1 MTARVASTV
10 PRMAAACLAGFL
22 WGTGSLVVNL
32 LVRRH
37 GYSPQSISFWRFV
50 LGSLALLAV
59 FGWRMPWRRLL
70 REGGALLAAGVV
82 IAGYV
87 LAWFVGIA
95 CIGAAIP
102 TLIALCLPPVFV
114 TLWALARGESRPDV
128 ELAALLAVALAGTLG
143 LVGGGHADGGASGAP
158 VTAGL
163 WVAGVA
169 ASLASALLYAAFTLV
184 SPGLSRRWGASS
196 ATTALTVVATS
207 VMALSGLVRPL
218 QVPHE
223 ATPEA
228 WLLYLGMVTAALALL
243 AFNWGAARLTP
254 TALTLATLVEPLTA
268 VVLAATFLGERLAS
282 LQWLGAA
289 LLLCSLYGWG
299 RREARAPAGHV

>member
-1 MTARVASTV
+1 MTAHPASTV
-10 PRMAAACLAGFL
+10 PRLAAACAAGFL

-32 LVRRH
+32 LVHRH
-37 GYSPQSISFWRFV
+37 GYSPRSVSFWRFV

-70 REGGALLAAGVV
+70 REGAALCAAGIVM
-82 IAGYV
+82 AGYV

-114 TLWALARGESRPDV
+114 TVWALGRGQGRPDA
-128 ELAALLAVALAGTLG
+128 ELAALLAMALGGTLA
-143 LVGGGHADGGASGAP
+143 LVTGGHGGAAAAGAQG
-158 VTAGL
+158 TTGQWAAGI
-163 WVAGVA
+163 G
-169 ASLASALLYAAFTLV
+169 ASLVSALLYAAFTLV

-196 ATTALTVVATS
+196 ATTALTLVATG
-207 VMALSGLVRPL
+207 VMALSGLVWPL

-268 VVLAATFLGERLAS
+268 VVLAAIFLGERLMP

-289 LLLCSLYGWG
+289 LLVLSLYGWG
-299 RREARAPAGHV
+299 RREARVPVGHV

>member
-1 MTARVASTV
+1 
-10 PRMAAACLAGFL
+10 MAAACTAGFL

-32 LVRRH
+32 LVHRH

-59 FGWRMPWRRLL
+59 FGRGMPWRQVG

-82 IAGYV
+82 MASYV
-87 LAWFVGIA
+87 LAWFIGIA

-102 TLIALCLPPVFV
+102 TLIALCLPPLFV
-114 TLWALARGESRPDV
+114 TLWAWGRGQLPVDA
-128 ELAALLAVALAGTLG
+128 ELLALLALALAGTVG
-143 LVGGGHADGGASGAP
+143 LVAGGQNPDGASAAAGAS
-158 VTAGL
+158 AGR
-163 WVAGVA
+163 WVAGIA
-169 ASLASALLYAAFTLV
+169 ASLASALLYAGFTVV
-184 SPGLSRRWGASS
+184 SPGLSRRWGASH
-196 ATTALTVVATS
+196 ATTALTVVATV
-207 VMALSGLVRPL
+207 VMGLSGLVWPL

-228 WLLYLGMVTAALALL
+228 GLLYLGMVTAALALL

-268 VVLAATFLGERLAS
+268 VALAAAFLGERLGPW
-282 LQWLGAA
+282 QWVGAG
-289 LLLCSLYGWG
+289 LLMASLYGWG
-299 RREARAPAGHV
+299 RREARSVGRLHEAKETR